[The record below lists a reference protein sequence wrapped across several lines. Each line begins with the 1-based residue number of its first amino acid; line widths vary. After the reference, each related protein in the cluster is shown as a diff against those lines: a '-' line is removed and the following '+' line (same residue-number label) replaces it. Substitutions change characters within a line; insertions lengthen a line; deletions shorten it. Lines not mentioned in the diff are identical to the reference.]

1 MSVGLVSPYL
11 CFSIYIHGSQHL
23 PVHKSPNHR
32 PILLHSR
39 TKVVNESRMMIPDTQ
54 RRLDV
59 AVEELTKLVQEAE
72 EDVKTTEVFKGALEA
87 LEAAKAATSS

>member
-1 MSVGLVSPYL
+1 
-11 CFSIYIHGSQHL
+11 
-23 PVHKSPNHR
+23 
-32 PILLHSR
+32 
-39 TKVVNESRMMIPDTQ
+39 MMIPDTQ